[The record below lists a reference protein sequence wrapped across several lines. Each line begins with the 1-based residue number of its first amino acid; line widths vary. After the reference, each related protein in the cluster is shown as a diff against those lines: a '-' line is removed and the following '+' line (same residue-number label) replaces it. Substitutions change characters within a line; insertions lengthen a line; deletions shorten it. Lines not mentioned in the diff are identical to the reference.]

1 VLKRHHT
8 EIYTA
13 NGTFRLPIGSAAQ
26 AVGGMGDTLAGM
38 VGGFCAQFKEAG
50 DQAVLAAVYA
60 HSAIADQIAKDQ
72 YIVLPTQIA
81 TALPSFMKKVEQG
94 PATHHIGFLGGN

>member
-1 VLKRHHT
+1 MFATGFESQQRKSPSGCPRKRTPIH
-8 EIYTA
+8 IR
-13 NGTFRLPIGSAAQ
+13 FR
-26 AVGGMGDTLAGM
+26 T
-38 VGGFCAQFKEAG
+38 
-50 DQAVLAAVYA
+50 AVYA

-94 PATHHIGFLGGN
+94 SATHHIGFLGGELRC

>member
-1 VLKRHHT
+1 MKRHHT

-60 HSAIADQIAKDQ
+60 HSAIADQIAEDQ

-81 TALPSFMKKVEQG
+81 TALPSFMKKVEQS